1 MRDLDTQ
8 AQEQYERMQ
17 KQSKN
22 HVARAK
28 RSVQGGHE
36 PDEELLH
43 KARRSCR
50 ELMEIDQEKV
60 ACADQLYDDLSRH
73 LERCEGE
80 LCKFEEELRERGQ
93 LKTPVSVKSSEPAGA
108 SSADGA
114 AGGLNVQVGGGAGD
128 MAAPPVSAG
137 GRRGRQAP
145 TGDVAASSRQGLP

>member
-1 MRDLDTQ
+1 
-8 AQEQYERMQ
+8 MQ

-114 AGGLNVQVGGGAGD
+114 AGGLNGATSAVRRDCGAG
-128 MAAPPVSAG
+128 ARVVSGRARAG
-137 GRRGRQAP
+137 V
-145 TGDVAASSRQGLP
+145 T